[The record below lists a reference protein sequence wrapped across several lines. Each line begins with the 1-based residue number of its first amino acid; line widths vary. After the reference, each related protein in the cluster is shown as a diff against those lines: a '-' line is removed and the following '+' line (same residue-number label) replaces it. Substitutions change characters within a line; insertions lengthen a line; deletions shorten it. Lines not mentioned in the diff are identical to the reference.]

1 KWAKR
6 KPAIAL
12 LTAAV
17 ILLTL
22 GGTTAL
28 IWLWQQTAAA
38 LANLKQKHYVIQQ
51 KEYVIQIAAAEHGFV
66 NGNPYR
72 AEETLEHCQPEL
84 RGWEWRFLKRWWQY
98 RSDLLHG
105 HTGMVQ
111 AVAFSPNAKVL
122 ASGGHDGIRLRD
134 TLTGQETAVLPDGGE
149 VVDLAFGGGLLVSAE

>member
-1 KWAKR
+1 EPDKRYASAGEVSKELGRYLTGQPIHGRRVPTWERAVKWAKR

-22 GGTTAL
+22 GGTTGL

-105 HTGMVQ
+105 HTGMV
-111 AVAFSPNAKVL
+111 
-122 ASGGHDGIRLRD
+122 
-134 TLTGQETAVLPDGGE
+134 
-149 VVDLAFGGGLLVSAE
+149 